1 MFAHAIAAGIPD
13 DRKSAGDHQA
23 WGSPCTT
30 SGISDTDVFDSEVV
44 RSPALPGSQVYRE
57 ADRTGGTSTKRGG
70 SEKMESRMKKNGEVG
85 QLIGGGWVNLLS
97 AVTFYSVLLLSVLLR
112 DVT

>member
-1 MFAHAIAAGIPD
+1 
-13 DRKSAGDHQA
+13 
-23 WGSPCTT
+23 
-30 SGISDTDVFDSEVV
+30 
-44 RSPALPGSQVYRE
+44 
-57 ADRTGGTSTKRGG
+57 
-70 SEKMESRMKKNGEVG
+70 MKKNGEVG